1 MPPGPRYQHFLML
14 TSCSHLY
21 RIFSGHLVTRIS
33 IETHFIS
40 LTSCSHIYP
49 YFNKHLVKGS
59 LNGNWAKSKDFQFKV
74 GHFFLRE
81 GPAEPQAGLGGCGGR
96 MRPRCDYAPAALHRI
111 VTLFEALS
119 ANKNAE
125 IWLTKPNQTWP
136 NQTQPDLA

>member
-1 MPPGPRYQHFLML
+1 MS

-21 RIFSGHLVTRIS
+21 RIFSGHPVTRIS

-96 MRPRCDYAPAALHRI
+96 SAPAAISRLRRFI
-111 VTLFEALS
+111 AFSRFSRLS
-119 ANKNAE
+119 QPTKMQKK
-125 IWLTKPNQTWP
+125 WQTKPSQTKPNQTKP
-136 NQTQPDLA
+136 NQT

>member
-1 MPPGPRYQHFLML
+1 MS
-14 TSCSHLY
+14 TSCSHWY
-21 RIFSGHLVTRIS
+21 RIFSGHPITRIS

-40 LTSCSHIYP
+40 LTSCSHSYP
-49 YFNKHLVKGS
+49 YFNKHLDKGS

-119 ANKNAE
+119 ANENAE

>member
-1 MPPGPRYQHFLML
+1 MRKSQNA
-14 TSCSHLY
+14 
-21 RIFSGHLVTRIS
+21 REEKDEDVAETRS

-96 MRPRCDYAPAALHRI
+96 MRPRCDYAPAALHRFF
-111 VTLFEALS
+111 TLLEAIS
-119 ANKNAE
+119 ANKNAKK
-125 IWLTKPNQTWP
+125 WQAKPNQTKP
-136 NQTQPDLA
+136 NLT

>member
-1 MPPGPRYQHFLML
+1 MFQSVSDIKIY
-14 TSCSHLY
+14 HLPY
-21 RIFSGHLVTRIS
+21 RTIAACFPKL
-33 IETHFIS
+33 E
-40 LTSCSHIYP
+40 
-49 YFNKHLVKGS
+49 
-59 LNGNWAKSKDFQFKV
+59 DFWFKV